1 MSRIDEVRQKQ
12 KRGNRI
18 LFSKQSECLQE
29 LLLLFQKQNRRV
41 LALWAFDFAEESVA
55 QLKERYPYE
64 RRPQEALQ
72 AARLWAAGKIKMRAA
87 QRKILDCHAFAK
99 EIDDKEAIATCHA
112 VGQACAIV
120 HAAGHAIGYPIYDLT
135 AIVYR
140 LGVEHCEQAVERR
153 LREYRDRLLFWREH
167 IADYSGEW
175 ADFMLVQ

>member
-29 LLLLFQKQNRRV
+29 LLLLIQNQNRRV

-55 QLKERYPYE
+55 ELKERYPYE

-72 AARLWAAGKIKMRAA
+72 AARLWAAGKIKMRTA

-112 VGQACAIV
+112 VGQA
-120 HAAGHAIGYPIYDLT
+120 IGYPIYDLT

-140 LGVEHCEQAVERR
+140 LGIEHCEQAVERR

-175 ADFMLVQ
+175 ADFMLAQRVATKKEREP